1 MLGIIHS
8 CIVYGCC
15 THVLRR
21 HSVSDCA
28 IETTL
33 SVVVFSADE
42 CIEDRCCV
50 DESIRKGSGTKWRN
64 KTHFNHAQ
72 RRRSLG
78 GHFFPLNDIRVCVQ
92 NSVLCTVEVLYIQ
105 LLMYNGLSRILFVAL
120 ISLFC
125 SACVRSSLLGKF
137 RRFWCRL
144 VCLLPLMEG
153 PDSDCS
159 CLLWDE
165 DCSILKVISLTSADW
180 LI

>member
-1 MLGIIHS
+1 MYCLWLL
-8 CIVYGCC
+8 YA
-15 THVLRR
+15 
-21 HSVSDCA
+21 VSDCA

-42 CIEDRCCV
+42 CIEDRRRV

-78 GHFFPLNDIRVCVQ
+78 GHFFPLNNIRVCVQ

-144 VCLLPLMEG
+144 VCLLPFV
-153 PDSDCS
+153 CY
-159 CLLWDE
+159 
-165 DCSILKVISLTSADW
+165 ISFEWWKDPTVAVLASSETKTALSST
-180 LI
+180 